1 MTEETINQQKNK
13 KPFSDLKHGGI
24 LLPAVLATAGFGILL
39 YGIFTG
45 SSGLYGDVQE
55 VTFSAGLYE
64 FWREL
69 VRIVVFSLLLLTAVR
84 INCWRLRVP
93 LGKVLLA
100 ALRCLAIVV
109 LIEAVRVL
117 QLEHNVSRLIL
128 ISMAQ
133 FVICAAVVVLF
144 FTSTIRDAIVFTLGC
159 TVGVVLLW
167 LGAHVGIWII

>member
-1 MTEETINQQKNK
+1 MAESTDNQQQSKE
-13 KPFSDLKHGGI
+13 PFSDMKHGGI
-24 LLPAVLATAGFGILL
+24 LLPAVLATAGFGVVL
-39 YGIFTG
+39 YGLFTG
-45 SSGLYGDVQE
+45 SSGLYGDSQE
-55 VTFSAGLYE
+55 VTFSDGLYE

>member
-1 MTEETINQQKNK
+1 MEKLPDIQLQPK
-13 KPFSDLKHGGI
+13 KPFSDSNHGGI
-24 LLPAVLATAGFGILL
+24 LLSAVLATVGFGVVL

-45 SSGLYGDVQE
+45 SSGLYGAASKI
-55 VTFSAGLYE
+55 TFSDGLYE
-64 FWREL
+64 FWHEL
-69 VRIVVFSLLLLTAVR
+69 VRLVVFSLLLLGAVR

-117 QLEHNVSRLIL
+117 QLDHNVSRLIL
-128 ISMAQ
+128 ISVAQ
-133 FVICAAVVVLF
+133 FVICTAAVTMF
-144 FTSTIRDAIVFTLGC
+144 FASTIRESIVFTLGC
-159 TVGVVLLW
+159 AIGVVLLW